1 METNTV
7 KLQAS
12 SLFLLMFMALN
23 SAVTDSAAC

>member
-12 SLFLLMFMALN
+12 SLFLLTFMDLN